1 MRNGFLLAIGIVA
14 LMAGGLWFAA
24 WDFCRIKDWGVNETS
39 VEIDW
44 IPPEATEVT
53 FVSGNIEKRAEF
65 SIDQQIFEEWC
76 ASIGKPLT
84 VVSKGSESG
93 GFSEAM
99 LFRSNPLLAL
109 KGITEKPNDDDA
121 AFAWEYKSFDK
132 GDLFFEERWPNAGGY
147 AIGYDVSEGRGY
159 YEYAHH

>member
-1 MRNGFLLAIGIVA
+1 
-14 LMAGGLWFAA
+14 
-24 WDFCRIKDWGVNETS
+24 
-39 VEIDW
+39 
-44 IPPEATEVT
+44 
-53 FVSGNIEKRAEF
+53 
-65 SIDQQIFEEWC
+65 
-76 ASIGKPLT
+76 
-84 VVSKGSESG
+84 
-93 GFSEAM
+93 M

-121 AFAWEYKSFDK
+121 AFAWEYKSFNK